1 MMRLGE
7 TEKISG
13 ELIRQAVMLL
23 MDRNEDITL
32 SSVLNILADFQ
43 MRASNTGQLN
53 ARIQAIADV
62 RAAMSASLREESA
75 LKDKK
80 VAWKCSNCRSS
91 DTVTT
96 LH

>member
-1 MMRLGE
+1 MGQGE
-7 TEKISG
+7 TEKIAG

-43 MRASNTGQLN
+43 MRAFNAGQLN
-53 ARIQAIADV
+53 ACIQAIADV
-62 RAAMSASLREESA
+62 SAAKSGSLREESA
-75 LKDKK
+75 LKDK
-80 VAWKCSNCRSS
+80 VAGKCSSCRSS
-91 DTVTT
+91 DNVTT